1 MSHLLGRLLNSSGS
15 LFERMIAD
23 LEKATANQY
32 IDVDLV
38 GKILTNINHKLR
50 QLRLEP
56 GNTLSEELYQALL
69 ARYAVDNKR
78 VSYQLFINQD
88 DELEQNLA
96 NLEGIGNKLV
106 DFDLLGLSKRFIIG
120 LLSDNPPKK
129 LLKSLEFASS
139 DQLFSQ
145 FDLGQV
151 LQVAFVIE
159 GPAWSKRAKEY
170 LLNNLKRGYMELTPV
185 KVEILD
191 SRLAQVLTE
200 KQLILSNQLL
210 AQIVINPNQ
219 LDFDNGLAMLIRLL
233 EASTELADR
242 QNNFYLLNSV
252 MNFNESFK
260 SWYQPQ
266 SSFVWQLAGSPMPW
280 RSINRAFA
288 KKDGYLRQK
297 FAQFSD
303 HQLIDFDP
311 YRRLLGQ
318 FSQLDF
324 WSDTADLAYNYQ
336 VSVISL
342 NLFDVSH
349 NYQNLD
355 QTMGQTDCF
364 EDRLWQSLVD
374 KYLENHLLADRV
386 VNQLKIKLSKG
397 EI

>member
-1 MSHLLGRLLNSSGS
+1 MSHLLGRLLNSSGP
-15 LFERMIAD
+15 LFERMITD

-88 DELEQNLA
+88 DQLEQNLA
-96 NLEGIGNKLV
+96 NLEDIGNKLV

-129 LLKSLEFASS
+129 LLKSLELARS

-151 LQVAFVIE
+151 LQVAFAIE
-159 GPAWSKRAKEY
+159 GSAWSKRTKEY
-170 LLNNLKRGYMELTPV
+170 LLNNLKRGYMEFAPA

-233 EASTELADR
+233 EAAT
-242 QNNFYLLNSV
+242 
-252 MNFNESFK
+252 
-260 SWYQPQ
+260 
-266 SSFVWQLAGSPMPW
+266 
-280 RSINRAFA
+280 
-288 KKDGYLRQK
+288 
-297 FAQFSD
+297 
-303 HQLIDFDP
+303 
-311 YRRLLGQ
+311 
-318 FSQLDF
+318 
-324 WSDTADLAYNYQ
+324 
-336 VSVISL
+336 
-342 NLFDVSH
+342 
-349 NYQNLD
+349 
-355 QTMGQTDCF
+355 
-364 EDRLWQSLVD
+364 
-374 KYLENHLLADRV
+374 
-386 VNQLKIKLSKG
+386 
-397 EI
+397 